1 MKQKRVLM
9 KDIAAKAGVHQTT
22 VSLALR
28 NHPSLR
34 QKTRDRIRKLADE
47 MGYRPDP
54 ALSAL
59 IAYRQSTK
67 QNQADQVI
75 AFIVNCR
82 DERQFNESHVHRQLV
97 EGARD
102 RANELGYKLDIF
114 WFGRDYK
121 TSQSL
126 DRVLKTRGIQG
137 IILGAFDQENLGLE
151 LDWDHFSVVKINIL
165 PLELS
170 FETVLSNQ
178 MFGVRLAMS
187 ELREH
192 SLRHVGLAVADHDE
206 AHNRNLFTA
215 GYLVGQ
221 RHLDSSDIVPPL
233 IFQRKPKAELL
244 PEVIEWGR
252 AHKLQAI
259 LSNWNYFD
267 EAAWALTTEYGQS
280 CRFVPLDADDRTQ
293 RYGGVVQN
301 HPLIGKRAVD
311 QVVGQIKTFRRG
323 PEEVANMT
331 MVQPTWL
338 PLQAWPPKN
347 FLEGKNIAVPQTA
360 TP

>member
-9 KDIAAKAGVHQTT
+9 KDIAAQAGVHQTT

-28 NHPSLR
+28 NHPSLPK
-34 QKTRDRIRKLADE
+34 KTRARIRKLADE

-67 QNQADQVI
+67 QGQTDQVI

-82 DERQFNESHVHRQLV
+82 DEKEFHESHVHQQLV
-97 EGARD
+97 DGARA
-102 RANELGYKLDIF
+102 RATELGYKLDLF
-114 WFGRDYK
+114 WLGRDYPSSK
-121 TSQSL
+121 AL
-126 DRVLKTRGIQG
+126 NRVLKTRGIQG
-137 IILGAFDQENLGLE
+137 VILGAFDIHNLDLQ
-151 LDWDHFSVVKINIL
+151 LDWDFFSVVKINIL
-165 PLELS
+165 PIELS
-170 FETVLSNQ
+170 VETVLSNQ
-178 MFGVRLAMS
+178 MSGVRLAMS

-192 SLRHVGLAVADHDE
+192 SIRHVGLAVADHDE

-221 RHLDSSDIVPPL
+221 RHLDPSDIIPPL
-233 IFQRKPKAELL
+233 IFHRKPKEELL
-244 PEVIEWGR
+244 PEVIEWAR
-252 AHKLQAI
+252 KYNLQAI

-267 EAAWALTTEYGQS
+267 EAAWQITIEYGQP
-280 CRFVPLDADDRTQ
+280 CRYVPLDADERTK

-311 QVVGQIKTFRRG
+311 RVVGQIKTFQRG
-323 PEEVANMT
+323 TEEISSLT

-347 FLEGKNIAVPQTA
+347 FEPE
-360 TP
+360 P